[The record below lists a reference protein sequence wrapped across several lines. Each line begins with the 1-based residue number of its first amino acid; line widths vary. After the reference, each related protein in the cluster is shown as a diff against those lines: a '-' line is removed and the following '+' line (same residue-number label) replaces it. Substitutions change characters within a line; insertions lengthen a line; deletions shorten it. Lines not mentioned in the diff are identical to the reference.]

1 MKKVVRLTE
10 DDITRLVKK
19 TISEGKKYEYM
30 DKHPL
35 YKELNTKIKEL
46 KKIMKTISKDLEGD
60 DTYDYVMEYVQEKL
74 E

>member
-1 MKKVVRLTE
+1 MKNIIRLTE
-10 DDITRLVKK
+10 NDIARLVKK

-30 DKHPL
+30 DEHPS

-74 E
+74 